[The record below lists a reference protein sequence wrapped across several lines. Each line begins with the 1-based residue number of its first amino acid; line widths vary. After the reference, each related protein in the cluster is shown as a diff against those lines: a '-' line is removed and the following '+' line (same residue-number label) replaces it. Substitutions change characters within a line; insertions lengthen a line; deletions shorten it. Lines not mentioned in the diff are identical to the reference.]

1 MNIIK
6 NFHVNSVKFDL
17 YFVDFYSAT
26 IFEVFKVS
34 TKRAELERINP
45 YVFFF
50 QWFSNNRFFI
60 TSSPII
66 DCIK

>member
-26 IFEVFKVS
+26 IFEVFNVS

-50 QWFSNNRFFI
+50 Q
-60 TSSPII
+60 
-66 DCIK
+66 